1 MPKGMRST
9 LYFKDDDSRL
19 SFFFGNYVTL
29 TNLTQKEA
37 DRICEMH
44 ISPINI
50 SVHTMNPELRVK
62 MLKNKNAGESLKLI
76 KKFFDAGILMNIQ
89 FVLCPGIN
97 DGEELRYSL
106 NELAKYGA
114 CINSIAAVPVGL
126 TKYREGLEPL
136 KSYTKETAAEVIS
149 IIDEF
154 NAHYSFFN
162 NGKILAFASDEF
174 YILAQKELPSEDYYG
189 EYSQLD
195 NGVGMC
201 TLLKSEFL
209 SALADANSKTV
220 ERSVSI
226 ATGELAFPLLC
237 ELSKKAEEKFNY
249 AAEEIVAEVRTI
261 DKIRRSN
268 VRIDPEHFGDT
279 LRRLR
284 EAACVSAAALSEEL
298 RIKESFIVALERED
312 YASLP
317 PEVFIIAYIR
327 KLGGVYRLTEDEIL
341 ALTSKV
347 RERMEVE
354 VPEDMGKVVAIY
366 EPSEENE
373 NKMHHIITI
382 FTIVIT
388 VVILLIGAGIYF
400 FVSSRS
406 GDENNVK
413 IPKNKTE
420 ERFSSETIIKLQP
433 QVKLQPRPLKISK

>member
-1 MPKGMRST
+1 MT
-9 LYFKDDDSRL
+9 DDLFEDFDLKSSADSRNEDDIKL
-19 SFFFGNYVTL
+19 EEDIVA
-29 TNLTQKEA
+29 A
-37 DRICEMH
+37 DSEKIVEP
-44 ISPINI
+44 S
-50 SVHTMNPELRVK
+50 S
-62 MLKNKNAGESLKLI
+62 ESLHPDI
-76 KKFFDAGILMNIQ
+76 FSG
-89 FVLCPGIN
+89 
-97 DGEELRYSL
+97 DGEV
-106 NELAKYGA
+106 
-114 CINSIAAVPVGL
+114 AV
-126 TKYREGLEPL
+126 
-136 KSYTKETAAEVIS
+136 
-149 IIDEF
+149 
-154 NAHYSFFN
+154 
-162 NGKILAFASDEF
+162 
-174 YILAQKELPSEDYYG
+174 SED
-189 EYSQLD
+189 EIRNLNAQID
-195 NGVGMC
+195 
-201 TLLKSEFL
+201 SERTV
-209 SALADANSKTV
+209 ANNIFSFNDENK
-220 ERSVSI
+220 EPF
-226 ATGELAFPLLC
+226 E
-237 ELSKKAEEKFNY
+237 KAEEKFNY
-249 AAEEIVAEVRTI
+249 AAEEFVAEVRTI

-298 RIKESFIVALERED
+298 RIKESFIVALEHED

-354 VPEDMGKVVAIY
+354 VPEDMDKVVAIY

-373 NKMHHIITI
+373 NKMHHIITV

-400 FVSSRS
+400 FASSRS

-433 QVKLQPRPLKISK
+433 QVKLQPRPLKITK

>member
-1 MPKGMRST
+1 MT
-9 LYFKDDDSRL
+9 DDLFEDFDLKSSADSRNEDDIKL
-19 SFFFGNYVTL
+19 EEDIVA
-29 TNLTQKEA
+29 A
-37 DRICEMH
+37 DSE
-44 ISPINI
+44 
-50 SVHTMNPELRVK
+50 
-62 MLKNKNAGESLKLI
+62 KNAEPSSESLHPDI
-76 KKFFDAGILMNIQ
+76 FSG
-89 FVLCPGIN
+89 
-97 DGEELRYSL
+97 DGEVAVSEDEIRNL
-106 NELAKYGA
+106 NAQ
-114 CINSIAAVPVGL
+114 
-126 TKYREGLEPL
+126 
-136 KSYTKETAAEVIS
+136 
-149 IIDEF
+149 IDSERTVANNIF
-154 NAHYSFFN
+154 SF
-162 NGKILAFASDEF
+162 SDEN
-174 YILAQKELPSEDYYG
+174 KEPFE
-189 EYSQLD
+189 
-195 NGVGMC
+195 
-201 TLLKSEFL
+201 
-209 SALADANSKTV
+209 
-220 ERSVSI
+220 
-226 ATGELAFPLLC
+226 
-237 ELSKKAEEKFNY
+237 KAEEKFNY

-373 NKMHHIITI
+373 NKMHHIIMV